1 MIQKAYPLQ
10 PQLGTRV
17 GADVGATLAK
27 LFVRR
32 ADGRTSLRLL
42 PTRAMVQVAREVES
56 AEPERVGLTGGGA
69 PELAALLHFDTAPA
83 PEFEAWRVGAS
94 AMLRQAG
101 AGEVERYLLVS
112 LGTGTS
118 AMLVDRDSV
127 TRAGGTALGGGT
139 VVGLGAALI
148 GSANFDELVSLAREG
163 DRRNVDLLVSDIYRS
178 GESPLPGDLNASSF
192 AKLALIE
199 RDRRPEPRDLAH
211 AIMGLVGENVALI
224 CNGIAAAAQVTRI
237 AFGGTTLRANTTLVE
252 ILRLLSAA
260 HGNQAIFLPDGEF
273 AGALG
278 ALELAG

>member
-1 MIQKAYPLQ
+1 LQ
-10 PQLGTRV
+10 SQLGIRV

-27 LFVRR
+27 LVVRR
-32 ADGRTSLRLL
+32 ADGRTRLRTL
-42 PTRAMVQVAREVES
+42 PTRAIEQVAREVES
-56 AEPERVGLTGGGA
+56 AGAERVGLTGGGA
-69 PELAALLHFDTAPA
+69 PELAALLHSDTARA

-94 AMLRQAG
+94 AMLREASAG
-101 AGEVERYLLVS
+101 DIERYLLVS

-118 AMLVDRDSV
+118 AMLVDGSSV

-148 GSANFDELVSLAREG
+148 GTADFDQLVSLAREG
-163 DRRNVDLLVSDIYRS
+163 DRRNVDLLVSDVYRS

-192 AKLALIE
+192 AKLAFLGP
-199 RDRRPEPRDLAH
+199 DQRPEPRDLAH

-224 CNGIAAAAQVTRI
+224 CNGLAAGAKVTRI
-237 AFGGTTLRANTTLVE
+237 AFGGTTLRDNTTLVE
-252 ILRLLSAA
+252 LLGLLSSAY
-260 HGNQAIFLPDGEF
+260 GNQAIFLPNGEF